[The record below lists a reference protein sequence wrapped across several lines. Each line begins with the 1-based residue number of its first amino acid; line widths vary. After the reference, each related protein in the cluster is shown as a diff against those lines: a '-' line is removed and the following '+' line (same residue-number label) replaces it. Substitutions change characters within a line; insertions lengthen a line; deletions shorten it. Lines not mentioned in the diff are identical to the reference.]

1 MTTTSNNDDFA
12 VLVVA
17 KAPVPGLAK
26 TRLAADV
33 GDRAAAEIAAAALL
47 DTLQVVAATP
57 ARNRIVAITGDLTE
71 AVRGADV
78 RDALKDFIVI
88 EQRGHDLGHRLV
100 HAHSDTAAI
109 VSGPIVQIGMDT
121 PQLTPQLLLHAGRT
135 LQRSSPTAML
145 GMAEDG
151 GWWAFGVQSAGVAS
165 AISGVPMSQ
174 PDTGEQTRAVLRE
187 IGVRVL
193 PLATLRD
200 VDDVTDLRPVAKR
213 CSLTSQFSRAVSS
226 LCYERSA

>member
-1 MTTTSNNDDFA
+1 MITTPNHDDFA

-47 DTLQVVAATP
+47 DTLRVVAAVPT
-57 ARNRIVAITGDLTE
+57 RNRIVAITGDLAD
-71 AVRGADV
+71 AVRGDDV

-88 EQRGHDLGHRLV
+88 EQRGHDLGHRLA

-135 LQRSSPTAML
+135 LQCSSPTAAL

-151 GWWAFGVQSAGVAS
+151 GWWVLGVQNAVVAA
-165 AISGVPMSQ
+165 AIATVPTSR
-174 PDTGEQTRAVLRE
+174 PDTGERTRAALRD

-193 PLATLRD
+193 PVATLRD
-200 VDDVTDLRPVAKR
+200 VDYLADLRAVAAR
-213 CSLTSQFSRAVSS
+213 CSPTSQFRRAVHSLNHGSS
-226 LCYERSA
+226 A